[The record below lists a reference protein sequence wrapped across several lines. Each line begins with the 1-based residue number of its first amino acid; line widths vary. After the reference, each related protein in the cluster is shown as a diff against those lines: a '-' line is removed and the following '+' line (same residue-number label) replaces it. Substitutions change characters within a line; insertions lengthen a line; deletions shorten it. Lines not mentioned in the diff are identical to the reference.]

1 MRRRMRRRLV
11 IGGAVLLAVGTSA
24 TKMSK
29 SEVEQVE
36 QHTGMKAEDL
46 SEEQLDAAMGE
57 LGIEGQEPTDQEIAM
72 LEAEEDKAAGQPAA
86 GSVPAQQAAPSQEDV
101 ISQLERLGSTQGPGT
116 AHRRGVR
123 GPEGEAAGRLTGL
136 LEAIGADHVFPTV
149 DAAVRTIEPT

>member
-1 MRRRMRRRLV
+1 MLRRGLGGSGRGMARRSVMRRHRRMRRRMRRRLV
-11 IGGAVLLAVGTSA
+11 IGGAVVLAVGATA

-46 SEEQLDAAMGE
+46 SEEQLDAAMEE

-86 GSVPAQQAAPSQEDV
+86 GSAPVQPAAPSQEDL
-101 ISQLERLGSTQGPGT
+101 ISQLERLGALKAQGILT
-116 AHRRGVR
+116 
-123 GPEGEAAGRLTGL
+123 EEEFAAQKAKL
-136 LEAIGADHVFPTV
+136 LGS
-149 DAAVRTIEPT
+149 

>member
-1 MRRRMRRRLV
+1 MLRRGIGGPSRRMARRSVMRRHRRMRRRMRRRLV
-11 IGGAVLLAVGTSA
+11 IGGAVVLAVGATA

-46 SEEQLDAAMGE
+46 SEEQLDAAMEE

-86 GSVPAQQAAPSQEDV
+86 GSAPAQQAPASQEDV
-101 ISQLERLGSTQGPGT
+101 ITQLERLGALKAQ
-116 AHRRGVR
+116 
-123 GPEGEAAGRLTGL
+123 GL
-136 LEAIGADHVFPTV
+136 LTEEEF
-149 DAAVRTIEPT
+149 AAQKAKLLGS